1 MDPAKD
7 EAAFQKFF
15 ESFQPYEN
23 LDDLKLA
30 IKVYSDVISAA
41 SPENAND
48 FFALIYAVREQ
59 YYRYRVCDI
68 FPFTFSYLPPKT
80 LRKYEQIFEVSE
92 SVRFVRPCRRS
103 YRRILQP

>member
-30 IKVYSDVISAA
+30 IKVYSDVISAS

-48 FFALIYAVREQ
+48 FFALVYAVREQ
-59 YYRYRVCDI
+59 
-68 FPFTFSYLPPKT
+68 
-80 LRKYEQIFEVSE
+80 
-92 SVRFVRPCRRS
+92 
-103 YRRILQP
+103 

>member
-1 MDPAKD
+1 VDEAKD

-23 LDDLKLA
+23 LDDLKIA

-48 FFALIYAVREQ
+48 FFALVYAVREQ
-59 YYRYRVCDI
+59 YYRYCVCII
-68 FPFTFSYLPPKT
+68 FPFTFSYLYKPPRT
-80 LRKYEQIFEVSE
+80 
-92 SVRFVRPCRRS
+92 
-103 YRRILQP
+103 

>member
-1 MDPAKD
+1 VDEAKD

-23 LDDLKLA
+23 LDDLKIA

-48 FFALIYAVREQ
+48 FFAFVYAVREQ
-59 YYRYRVCDI
+59 YYRYCVCII
-68 FPFTFSYLPPKT
+68 FPFTFSYLYKPPRT
-80 LRKYEQIFEVSE
+80 
-92 SVRFVRPCRRS
+92 
-103 YRRILQP
+103 

>member
-1 MDPAKD
+1 LQANRLGLDQAKD

-23 LDDLKLA
+23 LDDLKIA

-48 FFALIYAVREQ
+48 FFSFVYAVREQ
-59 YYRYRVCDI
+59 YYIYRVFII
-68 FPFTFSYLPPKT
+68 FPFTFSYLYKPQKP
-80 LRKYEQIFEVSE
+80 
-92 SVRFVRPCRRS
+92 
-103 YRRILQP
+103 